1 MATKDKEVALYEKKV
16 NPLVTRAQSFEIKTA
31 DDMKEATEMLSQM
44 NRIGDAIEAE
54 KQKVLKPL
62 NQALKA
68 ERARWKPI
76 ETMWETGITAIRRAM
91 TVYQTEAARLAREKE
106 DKIAARVGE
115 GKGKLKAE
123 TAMQQISEIER
134 PDSSIATTEGA
145 VQFRT
150 VKKFEV
156 TDMTLLP
163 IKYHIADEA
172 KIKDAMR
179 AGTELPGVRYY
190 EEQVPVNFR

>member
-16 NPLVTRAQSFEIKTA
+16 NPLVERARSFAIETQK
-31 DDMKEATEMLSQM
+31 DMTEATEMLSQM

-76 ETMWETGITAIRRAM
+76 ETMWEEGIAAIRKAM
-91 TVYQTEAARLAREKE
+91 TVWQTEQTRLAREKE

-115 GKGKLKAE
+115 GKGKLKAD
-123 TAMQQISEIER
+123 TAMQQIAELDR
-134 PDSSIATTEGA
+134 PDALIATTEGA
-145 VQFRT
+145 VKFRT

-156 TDMTLLP
+156 TDIKLLP
-163 IKYHIADEA
+163 IEYHIADETA
-172 KIKDAMR
+172 IKAAMQ
-179 AGTELPGVRYY
+179 AGTELPGVRYF